1 MPLIHQV
8 YADNKIGAGL
18 PTPSFYTNNKIN
30 WAEAS
35 KYITSTLVF
44 ISAIACLFFMI
55 WGGIGMITSGG
66 DKSKFE
72 TGRNRLIYA
81 VIGMIVV
88 GSAYAIWRVVMTVVG
103 MSQLNTGVL

>member
-1 MPLIHQV
+1 MPLIKQV
-8 YADNKIGAGL
+8 YADIGGNFPTFSKVYSGNK
-18 PTPSFYTNNKIN
+18 FN
-30 WAEAS
+30 WAGMS
-35 KYITSTLVF
+35 QYITGTLVF
-44 ISAIACLFFMI
+44 ISAMACLFFMV

-88 GSAYAIWRVVMTVVG
+88 GSAYAIWRVIMTVVG
-103 MSQLNTGVL
+103 LSELNTGVL